1 MVTKTTVYLEEETLL
16 TLRQMAA
23 AQKRSQAEII
33 RAAVGQYA
41 RRMARPKLPG
51 LGAFHSGRT
60 DISEKA
66 EVLLRKAARGKR
78 WR

>member
-1 MVTKTTVYLEEETLL
+1 MTKTTIYLEEETLL

-41 RRMARPKLPG
+41 RRATRPKLPG
-51 LGAFHSGRT
+51 LGAYHSGRS
-60 DISEKA
+60 DVSEKA
-66 EVLLRKAARGKR
+66 EALLRKAARGRR

>member
-1 MVTKTTVYLEEETLL
+1 VTKTTIYLEEETLL

-33 RAAVGQYA
+33 RMAVGQYA
-41 RRMARPKLPG
+41 LRAARPKLPG

-60 DISEKA
+60 DVSERA
-66 EVLLRKAARGKR
+66 EVLLRKAARGRR